1 MKTIIAAVLI
11 AFAPFTFAGPSAE
24 ACASLGELMGLVAEA
39 RDEGLPFSD
48 TVSAIREGT
57 SNEFVIEIAARVYA
71 ASDVPPA
78 EVERRVV
85 LACLGG
91 QSA

>member
-1 MKTIIAAVLI
+1 MKTIIASALI

-24 ACASLGELMGLVAEA
+24 ACVSLGELIGLVAEA

-57 SNEFVIEIAARVYA
+57 PNEFVIEIAARVYMA
-71 ASDVPPA
+71 ADVPPA

-85 LACLGG
+85 LACLDAK
-91 QSA
+91 SA

>member
-1 MKTIIAAVLI
+1 MKTIIAAAMI
-11 AFAPFTFAGPSAE
+11 AFAPFAFAEPSAE
-24 ACASLGELMGLVAEA
+24 ACASLGELIGLVAEA
-39 RDEGLPFSD
+39 RDEGLPSSD

-57 SNEFVIEIAARVYA
+57 SAESVIGIAARVYLVP
-71 ASDVPPA
+71 DVPPA

>member
-1 MKTIIAAVLI
+1 MKTIIAAAMI
-11 AFAPFTFAGPSAE
+11 AFAPFAF
-24 ACASLGELMGLVAEA
+24 
-39 RDEGLPFSD
+39 
-48 TVSAIREGT
+48 
-57 SNEFVIEIAARVYA
+57 
-71 ASDVPPA
+71 A

>member
-1 MKTIIAAVLI
+1 MKTIITAALI
-11 AFAPFTFAGPSAE
+11 AFAPFAFAEPSAE
-24 ACASLGELMGLVAEA
+24 EYVALGELMGLVAEA
-39 RDEGLPFSD
+39 RDAGLPFSD

-57 SNEFVIEIAARVYA
+57 PNESVIGIAARVYLVP
-71 ASDVPPA
+71 DVPPA